1 MKGLTM
7 LTVVINALV
16 HQESGGNGYCNHM
29 FLLYKCLKS
38 LNSQELE
45 CAQLK
50 TVAQT
55 KDLGYEALIHI
66 MHTGHIMLSILITG
80 GNAQGEMR
88 ALRCPMYAVKQ
99 HTVQNKETANF
110 VLSFT

>member
-16 HQESGGNGYCNHM
+16 QQEEMVSVIT
-29 FLLYKCLKS
+29 FLLYKCLNS

-45 CAQLK
+45 CAQFK

-55 KDLGYEALIHI
+55 KDLGYE
-66 MHTGHIMLSILITG
+66 
-80 GNAQGEMR
+80 
-88 ALRCPMYAVKQ
+88 P
-99 HTVQNKETANF
+99 
-110 VLSFT
+110 

>member
-16 HQESGGNGYCNHM
+16 QQEEM
-29 FLLYKCLKS
+29 VFIFYKCLNS

-45 CAQLK
+45 CAQRK

-55 KDLGYEALIHI
+55 KDLGYE
-66 MHTGHIMLSILITG
+66 
-80 GNAQGEMR
+80 
-88 ALRCPMYAVKQ
+88 P
-99 HTVQNKETANF
+99 
-110 VLSFT
+110 